1 MPQLGLAAAV
11 MVEAG
16 AASVVVVTSVVVTAS
31 VAVDAVFVNVVAG
44 PLVVI
49 STLATG
55 VVVEVLQGEATE
67 RGESAPLRAIRST
80 DLTTVVKSGSKVI
93 VFS

>member
-31 VAVDAVFVNVVAG
+31 VAVDAVFVNVVTG

-49 STLATG
+49 STLVTG

>member
-49 STLATG
+49 STLVTG